1 MESMNLIAL
10 KMLFG
15 ERAKSAMLVSGICFA
30 TILMVQGLA
39 LGLGLL
45 ATSYATA
52 VNVNSPIW
60 VASPLIDQVV
70 MNNQPLLDTDV
81 YRVRSVEGVGWAAQ
95 LYVGGAQARILDRGG
110 VSNNVTLIGL
120 DTETLAGAPTD
131 FVAGSL
137 NDLRQPDAVI
147 ADASAMIRLSP
158 DPKIPLKVEETFEMN
173 DRRARIVGVVN
184 TSAAS
189 HGQAG
194 YIFTTYDR
202 AIQYVPAQRKMTTY
216 VLAAPVAG
224 QTAVEVARRISAVT
238 GLNAL
243 SSEEIRNSS
252 ARYFIRNSP
261 VPFIVGLIVGIGFVV
276 GTVISGQTFFTFILE
291 NTRHLGV
298 LRAMGTQTRR
308 LALMILMEALVAGL
322 IGYGLGLGII
332 SLVIAVAPAD
342 SPLKVQLPVL
352 LATLVPVLGI
362 CAVAALL
369 GIRRMARIE
378 PAIVFRA

>member
-1 MESMNLIAL
+1 MNFIAL

-45 ATSYATA
+45 ATSYSTA
-52 VNVNSPIW
+52 VNVTAPIW
-60 VASPLIDQVV
+60 VASPLIDQVT
-70 MNNQPLLDTDV
+70 MNNQPMLDTDV
-81 YRVRSVEGVGWAAQ
+81 YRVRSVEGVAWAAQ
-95 LYVGGAQARILDRGG
+95 LYVGGAQVRFLGRGG
-110 VSNNVTLIGL
+110 VSQNATLIGL
-120 DTETLAGAPTD
+120 DTQTLAGAPTD

-137 NDLRQPDAVI
+137 SDLRQPDAVI

-158 DPKIPLKVEETFEMN
+158 DPKVPLQVGETFEMN

-184 TSAAS
+184 TAAAS

-202 AIQYVPAQRKMTTY
+202 AVQYVPAQRKMTTY
-216 VLAAPVAG
+216 VLASPLDG
-224 QTAVEVARRISAVT
+224 HTAVDVARRISAAT

-243 SSEEIRNSS
+243 TSEEIRKSS
-252 ARYFIRNSP
+252 AKYFIRNSP
-261 VPFIVGLIVGIGFVV
+261 VPFVVGLIVGIGFVV
-276 GTVISGQTFFTFILE
+276 GTVISGQTFLTFILE

-298 LRAMGTQTRR
+298 LRAMGMQTRR
-308 LALMILMEALVAGL
+308 LALMILMQAMVAGL
-322 IGYGLGLGII
+322 IGYGLGVGII
-332 SLVIAVAPAD
+332 SLVISIAPAD

-352 LATLVPVLGI
+352 LAVLVPVLGI

-369 GIRRMARIE
+369 GIGRMARIE

>member
-1 MESMNLIAL
+1 MNLIAL

-158 DPKIPLKVEETFEMN
+158 DPKIPLKVGETFEMN

>member
-1 MESMNLIAL
+1 MNLIAL

-15 ERAKSAMLVSGICFA
+15 ERAKSTMLLSGICFA
-30 TILMVQGLA
+30 TILMIQGLA

-45 ATSYATA
+45 ATSYATG
-52 VNVNSPIW
+52 VNVTAPIW
-60 VASPLIDQVV
+60 VANPLIDQVV

-81 YRVRSVEGVGWAAQ
+81 YRVRSVAGVAWAAQ

-110 VSNNVTLIGL
+110 VSQNVTLIGL

-137 NDLRQPDAVI
+137 DDLRQPDAVI

-158 DPKIPLKVEETFEMN
+158 DPNVPLKVGETFEMN

-184 TSAAS
+184 TRSAS

-194 YIFTTYDR
+194 YIFTTYNR

-224 QTAVEVARRISAVT
+224 QTAVDVARRISAAT
-238 GLNAL
+238 GLNAFT
-243 SSEEIRNSS
+243 SEEIRNSS
-252 ARYFIRNSP
+252 AWYFIRNSP
-261 VPFIVGLIVGIGFVV
+261 VPFIVGLIVGIGFVI

-308 LALMILMEALVAGL
+308 LALMILVQAMVAGL
-322 IGYGLGLGII
+322 IGYGLGVGII
-332 SLVIAVAPAD
+332 SLVIAVMPAD
-342 SPLKVQLPVL
+342 APLKFGLPVL
-352 LATLVPVLGI
+352 LVTFVPVLGI

>member
-1 MESMNLIAL
+1 MISIGL

-15 ERAKSAMLVSGICFA
+15 ERAKLAMLVSGICFA

-52 VNVNSPIW
+52 VNVSAPIW

-70 MNNQPLLDTDV
+70 MNNQPLLDTAVD
-81 YRVRSVEGVGWAAQ
+81 RVRSVEGVAWAAR

-110 VSNNVTLIGL
+110 VSQNVTLIGL
-120 DTETLAGAPTD
+120 DARTLAGAPTD

-137 NDLRQPDAVI
+137 HDLRQPDAVI

-158 DPKIPLKVEETFEMN
+158 DPKVPLQVGETFEMN

-202 AIQYVPAQRKMTTY
+202 AVQYVPAQRKMTTY
-216 VLAAPVAG
+216 VLAAPVAA
-224 QTAVEVARRISAVT
+224 QTATDVARRISAAT
-238 GLNAL
+238 GLNAFT
-243 SSEEIRNSS
+243 SEEIRNSS

-261 VPFIVGLIVGIGFVV
+261 VPFVVSLIVGIGFVV

-308 LALMILMEALVAGL
+308 LALMILVQAMVAGL
-322 IGYGLGLGII
+322 IGYGLGIGII